1 LQYTNHKLTQRR
13 TVLLCIAFFLA
24 FLLLTLYR
32 PSFHSLDAAVNL
44 WIPSLQSG
52 TWTFFAQAIAILF
65 DTPGLVLLSIV
76 ISGALFLKNH
86 KAESL
91 LLLGAMGGD
100 ALIVS
105 TIKVLGEVT
114 RPTNAIAQGNGFA
127 YPSGHSAGIVVFAGI
142 LAYFAWSHWQ
152 STRSK
157 VEIGVALGVLV
168 GVVGFDRVY
177 LNVHWFS
184 DVWGGWLFGA
194 FWLSF
199 VILLFRWLECRGSFK
214 EPRFSAWAN
223 WVFVVG
229 VVVAVLVALSGFIV

>member
-1 LQYTNHKLTQRR
+1 MLTQKR
-13 TVLLCIAFFLA
+13 TLLFCIGFLLA
-24 FLLLTLYR
+24 FLLVTIFR
-32 PSFHSLDAAVNL
+32 ASFQSLDAAANL

-52 TWTFFAQAIAILF
+52 TWTFSAQAIAILF

-86 KAESL
+86 KPEAL
-91 LLLGAMGGD
+91 FLLGAMGGD

-105 TIKVLGEVT
+105 TLKVLGEVT

-142 LAYFAWSHWQ
+142 LAYFAWRHWQ
-152 STRSK
+152 STRSR
-157 VEIGVALGVLV
+157 VGIGVGLGVLI

-184 DVWGGWLFGA
+184 DVFGGWLFGA
-194 FWLSF
+194 FWLLF
-199 VILLFRWLECRGSFK
+199 VILLFRWFECRGSFQ
-214 EPRFSAWAN
+214 ESRFNAWAN

-229 VVVAVLVALSGFIV
+229 VVVAVLVALSRFIV